1 MRRIPPFQALRAFE
15 ATARLGGVKQAAAE
29 LCVTQSAISH
39 QIANLEE
46 HLGGPVFNRV
56 GKRLQPTSA
65 GRRYVQKLGALFDG
79 LEEATRDVQA
89 LRDREVLS
97 ISMPPTFA
105 AQWLAPR
112 LKDFLDT
119 HPDLDIRMIDRLRTD
134 DAYDDIDCA
143 IEYRLRPDP
152 KRNSRLLFPDQIV
165 PIASPELISSR
176 GIHCLDDLKGV
187 PLIETERRLVS
198 WQSLLHDTPWASGN
212 RVISVK
218 YSHLSFRLASLGYG
232 VSLGNLHNAQ
242 SLIDEGI
249 LAVPFRLS
257 KNLIHPTPRYYFTVI
272 GDAPAKVEAFRQ
284 WIFRHCQRR
293 HCQIKLT

>member
-46 HLGGPVFNRV
+46 HLGGPVFDRI

-65 GRRYVQKLGALFDG
+65 ARRYVQKLGALFDG

-89 LRDREVLS
+89 RRDREVLS

-105 AQWLAPR
+105 AQWLALR
-112 LKDFLDT
+112 LKDFLT
-119 HPDLDIRMIDRLRTD
+119 AHPDLDIRMIDRLRID
-134 DAYDDIDCA
+134 DSYDDIDCA

-152 KRNSRLLFPDQIV
+152 KRKSILLFPDQIV
-165 PIASPELISSR
+165 PIASPDFIAAR
-176 GIHCLDDLKGV
+176 GIRCLDDLNGV

-198 WQSLLHDTPWASGN
+198 WQSLLHDMPWASAN
-212 RVISVK
+212 RIISVK
-218 YSHLSFRLASLGYG
+218 YSHLAFRLAGLGYG
-232 VSLGNLHNAQ
+232 VALGNLHNAQ
-242 SLIDEGI
+242 SLIDEGR
-249 LAVPFRLS
+249 LAVPFTLS
-257 KNLIHPTPRYYFTVI
+257 KDMIPPTPRYYFTFV
-272 GDAPAKVEAFRQ
+272 GDASPKVEAFSQ
-284 WIFRHCQRR
+284 WIFS
-293 HCQIKLT
+293 IADAT

>member
-1 MRRIPPFQALRAFE
+1 MHKIPPFQALRAFE

-46 HLGGPVFNRV
+46 HLGGPVFDRV

-112 LKDFLDT
+112 LKGFLDMN
-119 HPDLDIRMIDRLRTD
+119 PEIDIRIIDRLRTD

-152 KRNSRLLFPDQIV
+152 KRNSRLLFADQIV
-165 PIASPELISSR
+165 PIASPEFINTNGIS
-176 GIHCLDDLKGV
+176 CLEDLKGI

-198 WQSLLHDTPWASGN
+198 WKSLLHETAWISNN

-218 YSHLSFRLASLGYG
+218 YSHLAFSLAGYGYG
-232 VSLGNLHNAQ
+232 VALGNLHNAQ
-242 SLIDEGI
+242 SLIDEGT
-249 LAVPFRLS
+249 LAVPFQLT
-257 KNLIHPTPRYYFTVI
+257 KDLIPPTPRYYFTAI
-272 GDAPAKVEAFRQ
+272 GHASTKVDAFMQ
-284 WIFRHCQRR
+284 WI
-293 HCQIKLT
+293 LTQNDYTGE